1 MSGNSGH
8 GLSHIPAGDGA
19 NSRALVISGWLTG
32 IYFVIELAI
41 GLYTG
46 SVAVISDAFHTF
58 SAVGGVV
65 LAFVAARIAAR
76 PADKSRTFGS
86 RRAEIVGALRNG
98 AFLLVMAVVVIVMG
112 TMRLQDPIDLST
124 TPMLWAAAGGLF
136 TEVISLWL
144 LYSKQKDDLN
154 MKGAFWHVMQTFVGS
169 ILIIITALVI
179 KYTGFLLIDPIL
191 GIAFG
196 FVLLYAS
203 WSIMKEAVFILMEG
217 APQDID
223 LDAVIARLQELPS
236 VTNVHHVHAW
246 TLTSNAHVFSVHLLV
261 ENEKSNED
269 LLKQAHALLRQDFGF
284 YFSTVQIETV
294 CTDEDHARDIDITA
308 HDHG

>member
-86 RRAEIVGALRNG
+86 RRAEIVGALLNG